1 MLSINILNS
10 LIIPAIYMRIGAL
23 IWIAKDPS
31 QPTSTII
38 VSPQNKEIIRF
49 DTESRFYQSKEA
61 LKGKLSLVTGRMM
74 IIRLWQGAYET
85 YTVLSGDNYQSI
97 SRTGDGT
104 WAQHLSWNTKID
116 KTCS

>member
-49 DTESRFYQSKEA
+49 DTESCFY
-61 LKGKLSLVTGRMM
+61 
-74 IIRLWQGAYET
+74 
-85 YTVLSGDNYQSI
+85 
-97 SRTGDGT
+97 
-104 WAQHLSWNTKID
+104 
-116 KTCS
+116 